1 MTVAAG
7 RMSPRLLLRWLL
19 VVGALTAVTLFGGA
33 STGDGTLSPV
43 SAAGHNACPNVILQ
57 ASLPGALLAG
67 TGTHTPD
74 GGHGPSDSVAGA
86 CLFVVVALAGLAL
99 AGLVRRP
106 LLVHLGHWWARL
118 RDPLSWSPMPGLTQV
133 DVLRI

>member
-33 STGDGTLSPV
+33 SSGDGNLSPV
-43 SAAGHNACPNVILQ
+43 SAVGHSACPNVILQ
-57 ASLPGALLAG
+57 ASLPGALVAG
-67 TGTHTPD
+67 TGAHTPD
-74 GGHGPSDSVAGA
+74 GGHGPSEAVAGA
-86 CLFVVVALAGLAL
+86 CLFVVVALAGLAM

-106 LLVHLGHWWARL
+106 LLVHLAYWWARL
-118 RDPLSWSPMPGLTQV
+118 RDPLPWSPVSGLTQP